1 MDKHITTGWLGAH
14 LFYEGLIYSPS
25 CDRVLI
31 EVVEPFVR
39 AAQSHGWVDRYF
51 FIRYREHGSHVRLRL
66 HGAADVLE
74 NEVKPGL
81 EEHANIM
88 SILSSIRWVP
98 YQPEFARYGGQRGVE
113 LAETLFF
120 QSSEAAFDIIRH
132 LCDKERPSR
141 LGKGLLAMLSA
152 LHVFFPNSRTASSFA
167 SRYAAGYLSH
177 LVRDDHRLVYALKT
191 AFHNGYNRQAETL
204 SAYVETAWLCLNGSG
219 ALPRELHVYH
229 ERLKVVQM
237 QFDLLARRGL
247 LLSPSGPFASPE
259 AAALRIVPSY
269 VHMMSNRLGIS
280 IPEEAYLAHLIANT
294 LNRQAERSIL
304 PAPT

>member
-1 MDKHITTGWLGAH
+1 
-14 LFYEGLIYSPS
+14 
-25 CDRVLI
+25 
-31 EVVEPFVR
+31 
-39 AAQSHGWVDRYF
+39 
-51 FIRYREHGSHVRLRL
+51 VRLRL